1 MTNTKRTARFG
12 MMVAVAM
19 VLSYAEAQIP
29 AFFAVP
35 GMKLGLT
42 NLVVLVVLY
51 LMGDG
56 SAVLINVI
64 RIFLV
69 SVLFGSGMSFAYS
82 LAGGLF
88 SGAVMILLKRTGK
101 FQIVAVSIAGGVA
114 HNVGQILV
122 AMAVLETTALAWYLL
137 VLWFT
142 GLASGAVIG
151 FVGGMLCQR
160 LSGLTR
166 EGAIR
171 I

>member
-1 MTNTKRTARFG
+1 MTNTKHTARFG
-12 MMVAVAM
+12 MLVAVAM

-29 AFFAVP
+29 AFFSVP

-82 LAGGLF
+82 LAGGLL

-101 FQIVAVSIAGGVA
+101 FRIVVVSIAGGVA

-142 GLASGAVIG
+142 GLASGTVIG

-160 LSGLTR
+160 LSRLAR

>member
-1 MTNTKRTARFG
+1 MTKTKDTARFG
-12 MMVAVAM
+12 MLIAVAM

-51 LMGDG
+51 LMGES

-82 LAGGLF
+82 LAGGLL
-88 SGAVMILLKRTGK
+88 SGAVMILLKKTGK
-101 FQIVAVSIAGGVA
+101 FSIIAVSIAGGIA

-122 AMAVLETTALAWYLL
+122 AMAVLETSALAWYLL
-137 VLWFT
+137 ILWFT
-142 GLASGAVIG
+142 GLASGMLIG
-151 FVGGMLCQR
+151 FVGAMLCQR
-160 LSGLTR
+160 LGRLAQ

-171 I
+171 V